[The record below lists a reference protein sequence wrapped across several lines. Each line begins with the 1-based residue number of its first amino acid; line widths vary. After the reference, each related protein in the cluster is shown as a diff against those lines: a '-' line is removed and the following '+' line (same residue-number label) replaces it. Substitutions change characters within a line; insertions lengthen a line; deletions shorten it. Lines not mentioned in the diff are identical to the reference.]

1 MTTIPQQTTNETP
14 QFPANPPYDEELA
27 VLLEERDEGAWSNL
41 LHEVD
46 PQFGNPIAA
55 QIAHIMKS
63 RMAGKEVG
71 KLIRKMLTDKA
82 IADRIDDEE
91 RWLAATDEEYSA
103 DEDPEAEY
111 SADEDP
117 EAEYSDRSLST
128 VDVEEREAYDAE
140 MAKRAASSQYK
151 ERAEAEE
158 DSEEVWSAT
167 EGPFRY
173 NMMIDHSLAKR

>member
-1 MTTIPQQTTNETP
+1 MTTIPQLTPNETP
-14 QFPANPPYDEELA
+14 QFPANPPYDEGLA
-27 VLLEERDEGAWSNL
+27 VLLEERDEGAWLEL

-63 RMAGKEVG
+63 RMAGKDVG

-82 IADRIDDEE
+82 IADRIEEDSDEE
-91 RWLAATDEEYSA
+91 G
-103 DEDPEAEY
+103 PEAEY
-111 SADEDP
+111 SDD
-117 EAEYSDRSLST
+117 EYSDRSLST
-128 VDVEEREAYDAE
+128 TCEESDDDDE
-140 MAKRAASSQYK
+140 MAKPAASSQYK

-173 NMMIDHSLAKR
+173 NMMIDRSLAKR